1 MAKGMRRVSAMVGLV
16 AAACSAALLTS
27 AWVFYLDDRQPSRS
41 AMVGT
46 LAVHLPEGDGLGT
59 AILVDECGIL
69 TNFHVV
75 FGPWYVTALRPPS
88 HAFVATFTL
97 TEVTRPDGTHPT
109 ARATPV
115 VWGDYRGP
123 DRALRSPQNDW
134 AYLVL
139 DRCLGFEHGYFSLR
153 SLDPEDLETGGDGFA
168 AIGYSTG
175 RQMLDP
181 ACAVRADPSPIRKG
195 AWLHDCALM
204 EGDSGGPIVKRGTLT
219 AVALGGG
226 FRAELGYSP
235 CASGKGSALSRWDNR
250 CANGAVPLTGEI
262 IDRVYAAKAASEVQR
277 ALDRLGYGAGPL
289 GAVDDP
295 RAAAAIRQFQR
306 NMKLPV
312 TGEPSC
318 ALAKILALLLSAS

>member
-1 MAKGMRRVSAMVGLV
+1 
-16 AAACSAALLTS
+16 
-27 AWVFYLDDRQPSRS
+27 
-41 AMVGT
+41 MVGT
-46 LAVHLPEGDGLGT
+46 LIAHLPEGDGLGT

-97 TEVTRPDGTHPT
+97 TEVTLRDGTHPT
-109 ARATPV
+109 TSATPV

-123 DRALRSPQNDW
+123 DRTIRSPQNDW

-139 DRCLGFEHGYFSLR
+139 DRCLGFEHGHFKLR
-153 SLDPEDLETGGDGFA
+153 SLDPEELGTGDGFA

-181 ACAVRADPSPIRKG
+181 ACSLRADHSPLRRG

-204 EGDSGGPIVKRGTLT
+204 KGDSGGPIVKRGTLT

-226 FRAELGYSP
+226 FRAELGYAP
-235 CASGKGSALSRWDNR
+235 CASGKGGPVFRLDNR
-250 CANGAVPLTGEI
+250 CANGAVPLTWDI
-262 IDRVYAAKAASEVQR
+262 IDRISAARAASQVQR
-277 ALDRLGYGAGPL
+277 ALNRSGYDAGPL

-295 RAAAAIRQFQR
+295 RATAAITQFQR
-306 NMKLPV
+306 DMKLPV
-312 TGEPSC
+312 TGKPSD
-318 ALAKILALLLSAS
+318 ALAKILALKLSAG